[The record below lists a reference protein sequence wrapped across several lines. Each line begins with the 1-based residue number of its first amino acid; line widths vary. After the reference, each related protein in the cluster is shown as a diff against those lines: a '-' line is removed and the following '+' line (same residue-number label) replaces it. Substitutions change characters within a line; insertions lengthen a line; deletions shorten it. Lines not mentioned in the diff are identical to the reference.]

1 MLAPGQSEETASLL
15 QRISIFE
22 LTPEQSL
29 YVFLDLWRPMHI
41 CWHLSIPWTQKST
54 IAGDLVGS
62 DPRNFDLRAGLRA
75 SAQKTAAARKLRQQQ
90 VEQLAL
96 AVEQAEPCATLDHDT
111 PGDGHCLFHALA
123 AGGLLDDIPE
133 SLTVQELRDLAV
145 SGATMEQLV
154 AAAAGTGASGL
165 PVQEYIDGMRIGLYG
180 DNLVIGLLAQ
190 NFGRDICVIRHD
202 YTRTYLGAGGEIDTV
217 IDGGC
222 NKLASSTR
230 ELGSHGVQPIHTTV
244 PTFGHTLCTIYA
256 YTYVHIYTYFVLY
269 IYV

>member
-1 MLAPGQSEETASLL
+1 MVPNACAVT
-15 QRISIFE
+15 
-22 LTPEQSL
+22 TPDKTWILVS
-29 YVFLDLWRPMHI
+29 
-41 CWHLSIPWTQKST
+41 
-54 IAGDLVGS
+54 DLVGS
-62 DPRNFDLRAGLRA
+62 DTRNFDLRAGLRA
-75 SAQKTAAARKLRQQQ
+75 SAKKHAAERKLRQQQ

-230 ELGSHGVQPIHTTV
+230 ELGSHGVQTNSYDCSNIRAHIVYYICIYICTYIHL
-244 PTFGHTLCTIYA
+244 FCCI
-256 YTYVHIYTYFVLY
+256 Y